1 MCFLNGK
8 LTITHQYQEILTG
21 LCTTYRLSLTTF
33 ICKIFRNSGC
43 CSYITKNSYCSFVV
57 ERAYCIIVSS
67 FDCNNYYL
75 IVLCQMPASNL
86 YRDFNS
92 SRGFLPGP
100 RHTVNS
106 YYSQLGDSPSNL
118 SVGARFFIGLCL
130 ICQPSDSDAAP
141 SRLGMRAKRAQQKY

>member
-43 CSYITKNSYCSFVV
+43 CSYITKNSYCPFVV

-67 FDCNNYYL
+67 FDCHNYYL

-86 YRDFNS
+86 YRDFNQWILVS
-92 SRGFLPGP
+92 VFIALTPQEVFSPVPAILSTVI
-100 RHTVNS
+100 TVNS
-106 YYSQLGDSPSNL
+106 GTPP
-118 SVGARFFIGLCL
+118 L
-130 ICQPSDSDAAP
+130 IWAWEPVFS
-141 SRLGMRAKRAQQKY
+141 